1 LKNLKQQKTIKT
13 EVRLSGR
20 GLFSGKDVKVLF
32 KPAPPDAGIVFVR
45 KDVDPPVQIR
55 VKPENIVERNRRTA
69 LGNGQVYV
77 ETSEHCLAAIA
88 ALDIDNIFVELD
100 AEELPGFD
108 GSSEEYFN
116 TLRKSGL
123 QLQDAEQHPIIVT
136 ESICIT
142 EGDKSIY
149 ALPSNGNGLNI
160 TYDLDYTQH
169 TGIGRQIYSCDL
181 NEADYA
187 QNLVRARTFV
197 LEAEAL
203 QMQAMGIGSHLGPKD
218 ILVINSD
225 GPIKNSFRFADEC
238 VRHKVVDLIGDL
250 RLAGRPIVGRV
261 VAYRSGHVLNQK
273 LVARIVE
280 SQRKAGQRDLL
291 SGKPILDIKRIQR
304 ILPHRYPFL
313 LVDKVVEIEK
323 DRRIKGIKN
332 VTFNEQFFQGHFP
345 GTPVMPGVLIVE
357 ALAQVSGLL
366 FAQKLEHTGKLAVLL
381 TMDGVKIRKSVI
393 PGDQL
398 ILIAEADKIRSRAAK
413 CNCKAMVGNDIV
425 AEAQLKFM
433 LVDDEV

>member
-1 LKNLKQQKTIKT
+1 LKQQKTIKT
-13 EVRLSGR
+13 EARLSGK
-20 GLFSGKDVKVLF
+20 GLFSGRDVKILF
-32 KPAPPDAGIVFVR
+32 KPAPPDTGIVFVR
-45 KDVDPPVQIR
+45 TDVDPAVSIKVR
-55 VKPENIVERNRRTA
+55 PENIVHRARRTA
-69 LGNGQVYV
+69 LGSGEVYI

-88 ALDIDNIFVELD
+88 ALDIDNIIIELD
-100 AEELPGFD
+100 AEELPGLD
-108 GSSEEYFN
+108 GSSHEFFA
-116 TLRKSGL
+116 TLKKCGIDT
-123 QLQDAEQHPIIVT
+123 QAAEQYPIIIS

-142 EGDKSIY
+142 EDDKSIY
-149 ALPSNGNGLNI
+149 ALPSNEGGLNI

-169 TGIGRQIYSCDL
+169 TGIGRQIYSCQL
-181 NEADYA
+181 NEGNYA
-187 QNLVRARTFV
+187 ENLARARTFV

-203 QMQAMGIGSHLGPKD
+203 QMQAAGIGSHLGPKD

-225 GPIKNSFRFADEC
+225 GPIKNSFRYPDEC

-250 RLAGRPIVGRV
+250 RLAGCPIEGRI
-261 VAYRSGHVLNQK
+261 VAYKSGHALNQK
-273 LVARIVE
+273 LVTRIVE
-280 SQRKAGQRDLL
+280 SYRKAEKEKSLL
-291 SGKPILDIKRIQR
+291 GKPILDIKRIQR

-381 TMDGVKIRKSVI
+381 TMDGVKIRKSVV

-398 ILIAEADKIRSRAAK
+398 ILIAEADKVRSRAAK
-413 CNCKAMVGNDIV
+413 CNCTAMVGDDIV
-425 AEAQLKFM
+425 AVAQLKFM
-433 LVDDEV
+433 LVDDEI

>member
-1 LKNLKQQKTIKT
+1 LKQQKTIKT
-13 EVRLSGR
+13 EVRLFGR
-20 GLFSGKDVKVLF
+20 GLFSGRDVKVLL

-45 KDVDPPVQIR
+45 KDMDPPVQIR

-69 LGNGQVYV
+69 LGSGQVYV

-88 ALDIDNIFVELD
+88 ALDIDNIFIEMD

-116 TLRKSGL
+116 MLIKSGI

-169 TGIGRQIYSCDL
+169 TGIGRQIYSCEL

-187 QNLVRARTFV
+187 QNLARARTFV

-225 GPIKNSFRFADEC
+225 GPIKNSYRFPDEC

-250 RLAGRPIVGRV
+250 RLAGCPVVGRI
-261 VAYRSGHVLNQK
+261 VAYKSGHALNQK
-273 LVARIVE
+273 LVTRIVE
-280 SQRKAGQRDLL
+280 SHQKAERGKALA
-291 SGKPILDIKRIQR
+291 GKPILDIKRIQR

-313 LVDKVVEIEK
+313 LVDKVVEVEK

-381 TMDGVKIRKSVI
+381 TMDAVKIRKSVV

-398 ILIAEADKIRSRAAK
+398 ILIAEADKVRSRAAK
-413 CNCKAMVGNDIV
+413 CNCRAMVGNEIV

>member
-1 LKNLKQQKTIKT
+1 M
-13 EVRLSGR
+13 RLSGR
-20 GLFSGKDVKVLF
+20 GLFSGRDVKVLF
-32 KPAPPDAGIVFVR
+32 KPAPPEAGIVFVR
-45 KDVDPPVQIR
+45 KDVDPPAQIR

-69 LGNGQVYV
+69 LGSGEVYV

-88 ALDIDNIFVELD
+88 ALDIDNIFIEMD

-108 GSSEEYFN
+108 GSSDEFFN
-116 TLRKSGL
+116 ALKKSGI
-123 QLQDAEQHPIIVT
+123 QLQNAEQHPIIVT

-149 ALPSNGNGLNI
+149 ALPSNGHGLNI

-169 TGIGRQIYSCDL
+169 TGIGRQIYSCEL

-187 QNLVRARTFV
+187 QNLSRARTFV

-203 QMQAMGIGSHLGPKD
+203 QMQAMGVGAHLGPKD

-225 GPIKNSFRFADEC
+225 GPIKNSFRFPDEC

-250 RLAGRPIVGRV
+250 RLAGRPIVGRI
-261 VAYRSGHVLNQK
+261 VAYKTGHSLNQK
-273 LVARIVE
+273 LVARIVA
-280 SQRKAGQRDLL
+280 SQQKAGQESLL

-313 LVDKVVEIEK
+313 LVDKVIEIEK

-381 TMDGVKIRKSVI
+381 TMDAVKIRKSVV

-398 ILIAEADKIRSRAAK
+398 ILIAEADKVRSRAAK

>member
-1 LKNLKQQKTIKT
+1 M
-13 EVRLSGR
+13 RLSGR
-20 GLFSGKDVKVLF
+20 GLFSGKDVKVLL
-32 KPAPPDAGIVFVR
+32 KPAPPDAGIVFIR
-45 KDVDPPVQIR
+45 RDMDPPVQIR

-69 LGNGQVYV
+69 LGSGRVYV

-88 ALDIDNIFVELD
+88 ALDIDNIFIEMD

-116 TLRKSGL
+116 MLRKTGI
-123 QLQDAEQHPIIVT
+123 QLQDTEQHLIVVT

-169 TGIGRQIYSCDL
+169 TGIGRQIYSCEL

-187 QNLVRARTFV
+187 QNLARARTFV

-225 GPIKNSFRFADEC
+225 GPIKNSYRFPDEC

-250 RLAGRPIVGRV
+250 RLAGCPVVGRI
-261 VAYRSGHVLNQK
+261 VAYKSGHALNQK
-273 LVARIVE
+273 LVTRIVE
-280 SQRKAGQRDLL
+280 SHQKAERGKALA
-291 SGKPILDIKRIQR
+291 GKPILDIKRIQR

-313 LVDKVVEIEK
+313 LVDKVIEVEK

-345 GTPVMPGVLIVE
+345 GTPVMPGVLIIE

-381 TMDGVKIRKSVI
+381 TMDAVKIRKSVV

-398 ILIAEADKIRSRAAK
+398 ILIAEADKVRSRAAK
-413 CNCKAMVGNDIV
+413 CNCRAMVGNEIV

>member
-1 LKNLKQQKTIKT
+1 LKQQKTIKT

-20 GLFSGKDVKVLF
+20 GLFGGKDVKVLF
-32 KPAPPDAGIVFVR
+32 KPAPVDAGIVFVR
-45 KDVDPPVQIR
+45 KDVDPPAQIR

-69 LGNGQVYV
+69 VGHGQVYV
-77 ETSEHCLAAIA
+77 ETSEHCLAAVA
-88 ALDIDNIFVELD
+88 ALDIDNLFIEMD

-116 TLRKSGL
+116 ALRKSGI
-123 QLQDAEQHPIIVT
+123 QFQDAEQHPIIVT
-136 ESICIT
+136 EPISIT

-149 ALPSNGNGLNI
+149 ALPSNGNGLSI

-169 TGIGRQIYSCDL
+169 TGIGRQIYSCEL

-187 QNLVRARTFV
+187 QNLARARTFV

-203 QMQAMGIGSHLGPKD
+203 QMQAMGMGSHLGPKD

-225 GPIKNSFRFADEC
+225 GPIKNSYRFPDEC

-250 RLAGRPIVGRV
+250 RLAGRPIIGRV
-261 VAYRSGHVLNQK
+261 VAYKSGHALNQK
-273 LVARIVE
+273 LVTRIVA
-280 SQRKAGQRDLL
+280 SGRKSDQENVL
-291 SGKPILDIKRIQR
+291 SGKPLLDIKRIQR

-366 FAQKLEHTGKLAVLL
+366 FAQKLENTGKLAVLL
-381 TMDGVKIRKSVI
+381 TMDAVKIRKSVI

-398 ILIAEADKIRSRAAK
+398 ILIAEPDKIRSRAAK
-413 CNCKAMVGNDIV
+413 CNCKAMVGNEVV

-433 LVDDEV
+433 LVDDEI

>member
-1 LKNLKQQKTIKT
+1 MKQQKTIKT
-13 EVRLSGR
+13 EARLTGK
-20 GLFSGKDVKVLF
+20 GLFGGRDVKVIF
-32 KPAPPDAGIVFVR
+32 KPAPANAGVVFVR
-45 KDVDPPVQIR
+45 TDVDPSVSIKVQ
-55 VKPENIVERNRRTA
+55 PENIVHRSRRTA
-69 LGNGQVYV
+69 LGNGEVYI

-88 ALDIDNIFVELD
+88 ALDIDNITVEVD
-100 AEELPGFD
+100 AEELPGLD
-108 GSSEEYFN
+108 GSSHEYFV
-116 TLRKSGL
+116 TLQKCGL
-123 QLQDAEQHPIIVT
+123 QTQGAEQHPIVIS

-142 EGDKSIY
+142 EEDKSIY
-149 ALPSNGNGLNI
+149 ALPSNEEGLYV

-169 TGIGRQIYSCDL
+169 TGIGRQIFSCQL
-181 NEADYA
+181 NEKNYEE
-187 QNLVRARTFV
+187 NLARARTFV
-197 LEAEAL
+197 LEAEAM
-203 QMQAMGIGSHLGPKD
+203 QMQAAGIGAHLGPRD

-225 GPIKNSFRFADEC
+225 GPIKNSFRYPNEC
-238 VRHKVVDLIGDL
+238 VRHKIVDLIGDL
-250 RLAGRPIVGRV
+250 RLAGRPIEGRI
-261 VAYRSGHVLNQK
+261 VAYKSGHALNQK
-273 LVARIVE
+273 LVGRIVE
-280 SQRKAGQRDLL
+280 SFRKSEQEKTLF
-291 SGKPILDIKRIQR
+291 GKPLLDIRRIQR

-313 LVDKVVEIEK
+313 LVDKVVEIEQ

-381 TMDGVKIRKSVI
+381 TMDGVKIRKSVT

-398 ILIAEADKIRSRAAK
+398 ILIAEADKVRSRAAK
-413 CNCKAMVGNDIV
+413 CNCQALVGDEVV